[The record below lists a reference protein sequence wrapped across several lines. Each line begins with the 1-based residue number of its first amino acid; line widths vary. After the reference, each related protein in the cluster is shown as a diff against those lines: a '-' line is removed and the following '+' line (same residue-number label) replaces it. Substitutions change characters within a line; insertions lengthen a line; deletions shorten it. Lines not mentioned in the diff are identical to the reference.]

1 MLKKI
6 KLFCV
11 INIVLVLAA
20 SIFACKK
27 ASVDEKSVL
36 PTEVVAENMTE
47 RKTEKIKIVA
57 TIFPIYDIVR
67 ELVPEDR
74 CEVTLLLDSG
84 IDIHNFQPTAKDIT
98 TIADSDLFIYIGG
111 ESDSWVQ
118 KVIDTSQNK
127 NLNAVNLMEEISDF
141 VKKEE
146 IVEGMEHEHEH
157 ESEEG
162 HEEGH
167 EEEHEE
173 HEHEAENDEHIW
185 LSLRN
190 IKAITDVIADKLI
203 ELDKDNKEVVLEKA
217 ESFQGKVDD
226 LDKRYKEVV
235 DNASVKTLLFADRFP
250 FRYLVDDYKL
260 SYFAAFSG
268 CSAEVEASFET
279 VAFLAKK
286 IDELNL
292 RHISALT
299 GSHHKIPETV
309 KNTTEK
315 KDQDIIYFDS
325 MEGITDIE
333 DREEVNYLK
342 IMEKNLNS
350 LEKALN

>member
-6 KLFCV
+6 KLFCM

-67 ELVPEDR
+67 ELAPEDR

-111 ESDSWVQ
+111 ESDSWAQ

-146 IVEGMEHEHEH
+146 IVEGMEHEHE
-157 ESEEG
+157 SE
-162 HEEGH
+162 
-167 EEEHEE
+167 EE

-185 LSLRN
+185 LSLKN

-203 ELDKDNKEVVLEKA
+203 EIDKDSKEVVLEKA
-217 ESFQGKVDD
+217 KSFQGKVDD

-250 FRYLVDDYKL
+250 FRYLVDDYNL
-260 SYFAAFSG
+260 LYFAAFSG

-333 DREEVNYLK
+333 DRREVNYLK
-342 IMEKNLNS
+342 IMEKNLSS

>member
-6 KLFCV
+6 KLFCM

-27 ASVDEKSVL
+27 ASIEEKSVL
-36 PTEVVAENMTE
+36 STEAVAESITE
-47 RKTEKIKIVA
+47 EKIEKIKIVA

-67 ELVPEDR
+67 ELAPEDR

-84 IDIHNFQPTAKDIT
+84 IDIHNFQPTAKDIM

-111 ESDSWVQ
+111 ESDSWAQ
-118 KVIDTSQNK
+118 KVISTSQNK

-146 IVEGMEHEHEH
+146 IVEGMEHEHE
-157 ESEEG
+157 S
-162 HEEGH
+162 

-203 ELDKDNKEVVLEKA
+203 EIDKDNKEVVLEKA

-250 FRYLVDDYKL
+250 FRYLVDDYNL

-286 IDELNL
+286 IDELNI
-292 RHISALT
+292 RHISALV

-342 IMEKNLNS
+342 IMEKNLSS